1 MKKKREIVMT
11 KSELKMVLKLI
22 DNHIL
27 TKYAGYYQTE
37 VNYMDEESIKQLK
50 QDIKDLFEE
59 VEDK

>member
-1 MKKKREIVMT
+1 MT